1 MTDFLLGFDTS
12 PHPSSIQSKTHFC
25 NYNYLPV
32 IKHGNGKSTIYT
44 QDDLPTNTSIESG
57 FPIATFDYRRVS
69 LNISFSDS
77 AIFNRRIDISAI
89 GATSLKV
96 AWCFPGQL
104 GSSKSSKNMTGP
116 SFGKYHHELEISNI
130 DETTKFSVTQTQT
143 KRHKQKW
150 NMDQVFQ
157 KRFMMNNP

>member
-1 MTDFLLGFDTS
+1 MWRVFIIRAWRNVAKDKAPIHGMMPDLSDNGWT
-12 PHPSSIQSKTHFC
+12 KTHFC

-32 IKHGNGKSTIYT
+32 IKRGNGKSTIYT

-89 GATSLKV
+89 GA
-96 AWCFPGQL
+96 GQL
-104 GSSKSSKNMTGP
+104 GSSQLKALGNRKSQTGYIEH
-116 SFGKYHHELEISNI
+116 G
-130 DETTKFSVTQTQT
+130 
-143 KRHKQKW
+143 
-150 NMDQVFQ
+150 
-157 KRFMMNNP
+157 